1 MYIIY
6 GILALVVLIIIHEF
20 GHFIVAVLSGVK
32 VERFS
37 IGFGPVLLKKQTKI
51 TEFVIS
57 AVPLGGYVKMKGEDP
72 NSVDENDKEGAFYA
86 QSVYKRMLI
95 VFAGPFF
102 NILSAVLFFAIAYV
116 IGIQT
121 LSPQIGKVLKDSPA
135 YFAHLQP
142 KDTVIK
148 INNINVA
155 TWEDM
160 SKIIKT
166 HDNLNLVINRNG
178 KLINVNIKPKAEV
191 VKNPLGYR
199 EKIHV
204 IGILPSGET
213 TIVKYPVLKS
223 LSLGVEKTIYITKLT
238 IEGIIRLIGGFIPSS
253 EVGGPIMIVDIA
265 SKAAQAGFGAFL
277 IFASIISIN
286 LGLLNLFP
294 IPVLDGGHL
303 MFFTIEAIRKKPVS
317 EKFQVAAQKVGI
329 GLLIALMVF
338 AFYNDIKRFFI
349 PKSQTTHTIIKK

>member
-1 MYIIY
+1 MYILY
-6 GILALVVLIIIHEF
+6 GILALIIMIIIHEF

-37 IGFGPVLLKKQTKI
+37 IGFGPVLIKKQTKI
-51 TEFVIS
+51 TEFVVS

-72 NSVDENDKEGAFYA
+72 NSIDENDKEGAFYA

-102 NILSAVLFFAIAYV
+102 NILSAVLFFAIAYF

-142 KDTVIK
+142 KDTVVK
-148 INNINVA
+148 INNINVT

-166 HDNLNLVINRNG
+166 HDNLNLVIKRDG
-178 KLINVNIKPKAEV
+178 KLINVNIKPKTEI
-191 VKNPLGYR
+191 VKNPLGYS

-213 TIVKYPVLKS
+213 TIVKYPIWKS
-223 LSLGVEKTIYITKLT
+223 LYLGVEKTIYIIKLT

-253 EVGGPIMIVDIA
+253 DIGGPIMIVDIA

-317 EKFQVAAQKVGI
+317 EKFQIAAQKVGI

-349 PKSQTTHTIIKK
+349 PKSQTTHSIIKK

>member
-1 MYIIY
+1 MYIFY
-6 GILALVVLIIIHEF
+6 GILALIIMIIIHEF

-72 NSVDENDKEGAFYA
+72 KESESVDPEGAFYA
-86 QSVYKRMLI
+86 QSVLKRMLI

-102 NILSAVLFFAIAYV
+102 NIVSAIFFFAIAYIV
-116 IGIQT
+116 GVQA
-121 LSPQIGKVLKDSPA
+121 LKPQIGKILKDSPA
-135 YFAHLQP
+135 YYAHLEA
-142 KDTVIK
+142 KDNIIK
-148 INNINVA
+148 INNIGVT

-160 SKIIKT
+160 AKIIKN
-166 HDNLNLVINRNG
+166 HDNLNLTVRRG
-178 KLINVNIKPKAEV
+178 KTILNIHVKPKSEII
-191 VKNPLGYR
+191 KNPLGYK
-199 EKIHV
+199 EKVNI

-213 TIVKYPVLKS
+213 TLVKYPVVKS
-223 LSLGVEKTIYITKLT
+223 LFLGVEKTAYIIKITL
-238 IEGIIRLIGGFIPSS
+238 EGIVRLIEGFIPSS

-265 SKAAQAGFGAFL
+265 SKAAQAGIGAFL

-303 MFFTIEAIRKKPVS
+303 MFFTIEALRGKPVS
-317 EKFQVAAQKVGI
+317 EKFQIVAQKVGI
-329 GLLIALMVF
+329 TFLILLMIF

-349 PKSQTTHTIIKK
+349 PKPIQSEHVIKK